1 MKVTGIGGVFF
12 RAKNPDVLSDWY
24 EKHLGING
32 MDWVQQQGQ
41 TVFAPF
47 PADTKYFGSESQ
59 NFMLN
64 FRVDNLDSLLSE
76 LRADKVKIVKDIE
89 EQAGVGRFASIEDPE
104 GNRIELWEPQPEQ
117 GFQLYWENA
126 LVSSLVIL
134 DG

>member
-64 FRVDNLDSLLSE
+64 YPINKLLHLCSRYAHCPGGNDN
-76 LRADKVKIVKDIE
+76 A
-89 EQAGVGRFASIEDPE
+89 
-104 GNRIELWEPQPEQ
+104 
-117 GFQLYWENA
+117 
-126 LVSSLVIL
+126 
-134 DG
+134 